1 MGPDNPQM
9 PLIRALTE
17 PFLFVLLL
25 VACSPALDWR
35 DVKLAHTP
43 LRLQLPCRA
52 VAQERSIQMVGQ
64 RVQWHL
70 MACSSGELT
79 FGVAWA
85 DLGNPVL
92 VSPALQELLTAAGTN
107 LAASIDATK
116 PLLVRGATPH
126 AASRQA
132 LLTGRRADGQAV
144 QMHLA
149 VFTYGT
155 AVFQVTALGP
165 AVNTEVVDTLMD
177 SLRFQP

>member
-1 MGPDNPQM
+1 M
-9 PLIRALTE
+9 PLIRALTG

-25 VACSPALDWR
+25 VACSPVLDWR
-35 DVKLAHTP
+35 DVKLAQTP

-52 VAQERSIQMVGQ
+52 VAQERSIQLAGQ

-85 DLGNPVL
+85 DLGNPLL
-92 VSPALQELLTAAGTN
+92 VSLALQELLAVAGTN
-107 LAASIDATK
+107 MAASIDAAK
-116 PLLVRGATPH
+116 PLLVPGATPH

-132 LLTGRRADGQAV
+132 LLTGRRSDGQAV

-165 AVNTEVVDTLMD
+165 AVNTEVVGPLMD

>member
-1 MGPDNPQM
+1 M
-9 PLIRALTE
+9 PLLRALTA
-17 PFLFVLLL
+17 PFVFVLPLL
-25 VACSPALDWR
+25 ACSPALDWR
-35 DVKLAHTP
+35 DVKLAQTP

-52 VAQERSIQMVGQ
+52 VAQERSVQLAGQ

-70 MACSSGELT
+70 LACSSGEHT

-107 LAASIDATK
+107 VAASIDAAK
-116 PLLVRGATPH
+116 PLLVPGATPH

-132 LLTGRRADGQAV
+132 LLTGRRTDGQAV

-149 VFTYGT
+149 VFSYGT

-165 AVNTEVVDTLMD
+165 SVKTEVVGPLMD

>member
-1 MGPDNPQM
+1 MSLNH
-9 PLIRALTE
+9 ALGWSLV
-17 PFLFVLLL
+17 FAFVLPLL
-25 VACSPALDWR
+25 ACSPALDWR
-35 DVKLAHTP
+35 DVKLAQTP

-52 VAQERSIQMVGQ
+52 VAQERRIQLAGQ

-70 MACSSGELT
+70 QTCSSGEHT

-85 DLGNPVL
+85 DLGNPLL
-92 VSPALQELLTAAGTN
+92 VSLALQELLTAARSN
-107 LAASIDATK
+107 VAASGDAAK
-116 PLLVRGATPH
+116 PLLVPGATPH
-126 AASRQA
+126 AASRQT

-165 AVNTEVVDTLMD
+165 SVKTEVVGPLMD